1 WQLGVAQAVEVVA
14 GLGVGAVQVLAAGLV
29 LDQQHALPEQVDVA
43 VLAIE
48 LLDPLLETGDAL
60 AADAEDLEELVPEGL
75 GLGILRGHVGPFP
88 REAQVPVLDLVPAQW
103 HGGCPVW
110 RWKDWLSIPT
120 PVSAGAT
127 VAGKARPQAP
137 VGARLHKAGGQ
148 QPTQITLPGLFGQ
161 AGVHALVPG
170 FQPQRRRRQGAAA
183 VHQVPDDRV
192 LARIDLPRLQ
202 LPS

>member
-1 WQLGVAQAVEVVA
+1 MSKNWSQK
-14 GLGVGAVQVLAAGLV
+14 VLASASS
-29 LDQQHALPEQVDVA
+29 
-43 VLAIE
+43 
-48 LLDPLLETGDAL
+48 
-60 AADAEDLEELVPEGL
+60 
-75 GLGILRGHVGPFP
+75 
-88 REAQVPVLDLVPAQW
+88 EATSAHSCEKRRARSLISFQLSG
-103 HGGCPVW
+103 GGCPVW